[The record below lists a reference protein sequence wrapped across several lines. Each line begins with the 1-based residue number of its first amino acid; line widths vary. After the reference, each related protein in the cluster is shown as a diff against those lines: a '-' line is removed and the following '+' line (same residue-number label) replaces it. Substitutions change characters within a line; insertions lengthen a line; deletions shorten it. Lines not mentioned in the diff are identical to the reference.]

1 MVPKVDAFRTGD
13 VLSGRQ
19 AMPARSFLAQ
29 LPPGS
34 WPLLVGKWGADS
46 RIHERDEELPIGPAD
61 EHVHI
66 VLGGCVRQ
74 DRHPLGTAEGSPKI
88 TRFRGAGQLL
98 GEAKLIEPS
107 AAVRTT
113 CLTTTWVMA
122 CPVPAMNLL
131 LRRRPH
137 IQLALLRS
145 LEDRNRTDELIY
157 GTMTRPPLERVCALL
172 VHLAE
177 VAGTT
182 GADGTDDP
190 GHLTI
195 LGPSQKDMAE
205 ALLLGVSTVE
215 NTLRLL
221 RTPAAQGGLFPDGVL
236 RSGYRRFVVTDL
248 PSLRAVAKLP

>member
-13 VLSGRQ
+13 VLNGRQ
-19 AMPARSFLAQ
+19 PMPARSFLAL

-46 RIHERDEELPIGPAD
+46 RVHERDEELPIGPAD

-74 DRHPLGTAEGSPKI
+74 ERHPFGNAAGAPRI
-88 TRFRGAGQLL
+88 TRFRGVGQLL
-98 GEAKLIEPS
+98 GEAKLIEPT
-107 AAVRTT
+107 AEVTTT
-113 CLTTTWVMA
+113 CLTTTWVMP
-122 CPVPAMNLL
+122 CPVPAMNFL

-145 LEDRNRTDELIY
+145 LEDRSRTDDLIY
-157 GTMTRPPLERVCALL
+157 GTMTRSPLERVCGLL

-177 VAGTT
+177 VAGTP
-182 GADGTDDP
+182 GSDGTDEP

-195 LGPSQKDMAE
+195 LGPSQKDIAD

-221 RTPAAQGGLFPDGVL
+221 RTPAVRGGLFPDGVL

-248 PSLRAVAKLP
+248 PSLRAVAQLP

>member
-1 MVPKVDAFRTGD
+1 MVPNVDAFRAVD
-13 VLSGRQ
+13 VLNGRQ
-19 AMPARSFLAQ
+19 TMPARSFLDQ

-34 WPLLVGKWGADS
+34 WPLLVGEWGADS
-46 RIHERDEELPIGPAD
+46 RVHERDEELPLGPAD
-61 EHVHI
+61 EQVHI

-74 DRHPLGTAEGSPKI
+74 ERHPFGTVEGAPKI
-88 TRFRGAGQLL
+88 TRFRGVGQLL
-98 GEAKLIEPS
+98 GEAKLIEPA

-113 CLTTTWVMA
+113 CLTTTWVMS
-122 CPVPAMNLL
+122 CPVPGMNLL

-145 LEDRNRTDELIY
+145 LEDRNRTDEMIY
-157 GTMTRPPLERVCALL
+157 GTMTRPPLERVCGLL

-177 VAGTT
+177 VAGT
-182 GADGTDDP
+182 ADTDDP

-195 LGPSQKDMAE
+195 LGPSQKDIAD

-215 NTLRLL
+215 HTLRLL
-221 RTPAAQGGLFPDGVL
+221 RTPAGQGGLFPDGVL

-248 PSLRAVAKLP
+248 PSLRAVARIS